1 MLQQLKTLGTD
12 LKNKNFIK
20 YINVFLMNN
29 CIATNRKAEQFYF
42 SLTIGPNEVVQQE
55 NINILGEIL
64 VSLFSCLFN
73 PFPE

>member
-29 CIATNRKAEQFYF
+29 CIATNRKTEQFCF

-55 NINILGEIL
+55 SNNILGEIL